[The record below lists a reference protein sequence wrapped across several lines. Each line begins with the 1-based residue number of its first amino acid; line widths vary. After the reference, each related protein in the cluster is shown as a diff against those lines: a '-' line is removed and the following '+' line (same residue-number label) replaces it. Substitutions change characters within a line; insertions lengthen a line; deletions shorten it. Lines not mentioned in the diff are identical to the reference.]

1 MLRQAESGD
10 SGLPSISTFF
20 WSSHSIFDDRNDD
33 DEEAVEPMTEELER
47 KYLTMSWWLLNVGWK
62 DVAARVREAVEH
74 VFQSISLKSNIGPQD
89 VESLVAQV
97 RQRVEYQDPDGKQ
110 RINFLGSLVPLNEM
124 DQAFVLLQG
133 GLASHHAHIDVPL
146 RSLLSETSV
155 FVSSADFGIVL
166 GLCLDRGTAMFL
178 DGLRKSAFG
187 MGDHGQKIEFDEQS
201 PTVRFAALLPAVA
214 RWSHLA
220 VNGIPNELIESLADM
235 PEMTAFS
242 AVLFSSFS
250 SKLH

>member
-1 MLRQAESGD
+1 MQKVLTLGVLGHLVLCD
-10 SGLPSISTFF
+10 ISF
-20 WSSHSIFDDRNDD
+20 
-33 DEEAVEPMTEELER
+33 
-47 KYLTMSWWLLNVGWK
+47 
-62 DVAARVREAVEH
+62 
-74 VFQSISLKSNIGPQD
+74 LKT
-89 VESLVAQV
+89 
-97 RQRVEYQDPDGKQ
+97 
-110 RINFLGSLVPLNEM
+110 LVPLNEM
-124 DQAFVLLQG
+124 DQEFVLLQG
-133 GLASHHAHIDVPL
+133 GLASHHAHIDEPL
-146 RSLLSETSV
+146 RSLLSETST

-178 DGLRKSAFG
+178 DGLRESVFG

-201 PTVRFAALLPAVA
+201 STVRFAALLPAVA

-220 VNGIPNELIESLADM
+220 VNGIPNELIEVRFFLCVNCKMWLIVVAQGLADM

>member
-1 MLRQAESGD
+1 
-10 SGLPSISTFF
+10 
-20 WSSHSIFDDRNDD
+20 
-33 DEEAVEPMTEELER
+33 
-47 KYLTMSWWLLNVGWK
+47 
-62 DVAARVREAVEH
+62 
-74 VFQSISLKSNIGPQD
+74 
-89 VESLVAQV
+89 
-97 RQRVEYQDPDGKQ
+97 
-110 RINFLGSLVPLNEM
+110 VPLNEM

-133 GLASHHAHIDVPL
+133 GLASHHAHIDAPL

-166 GLCLDRGTAMFL
+166 GVCLDRGTAMFL

-220 VNGIPNELIESLADM
+220 VNGIPNELIEVRSFRVYLGMELIVEVQSLADM